1 MSAPVLP
8 LLREGGYWL
17 FSAGEQRFVSSG
29 EVATRAL
36 PDKYF
41 QPGGK
46 AKIIQL
52 FRDQE
57 KRA

>member
-1 MSAPVLP
+1 MSEQIMPLP
-8 LLREGGYWL
+8 REGGYWL
-17 FSAGEQRFVSSG
+17 FKDGKQRFVSAG

-52 FRDQE
+52 FRDREQ
-57 KRA
+57 RS